1 LHGLVAFTV
10 TCNTEHV
17 LPAGVIAFS
26 DRGVDWAA
34 FVDRLPRLVREL
46 CSEWQ
51 LEADGPAMH
60 GYTALVL
67 PVIGPAG
74 PAVLKIGFPH
84 DESEHEHLVL
94 QHWQG
99 RGAVRLMRADPHRGA
114 LLLERLEPRDLTDSW
129 DIEACKVVASL
140 YPQLHVPALPQL
152 RTLTSYIDRRT
163 ERLAE
168 MPASAPVP
176 RRLVQHA
183 VSLGR
188 DFATDLGTDGT
199 VIHGDLHY
207 ANVLASSR
215 PDGAEWLAID
225 PKPVSGDPHYEIAP
239 LLWNRWHELT
249 NSPGGQSVRDGIRS
263 RFLTT
268 VDAAGLDQDRARDW
282 VIVRM
287 LHNAMFELEE
297 HHAGGP
303 TRPNADY
310 LTMCVT
316 LAKAVQD

>member
-1 LHGLVAFTV
+1 M
-10 TCNTEHV
+10 
-17 LPAGVIAFS
+17 LPAEVIAFS
-26 DRGVDWAA
+26 ERGADWAA

-46 CSEWQ
+46 CGEWQ
-51 LEADGPAMH
+51 LKADGPAMH

-67 PVIGPAG
+67 PVVAPAG

-99 RGAVRLMRADPHRGA
+99 RGAVRLLRADPHRGA
-114 LLLERLEPRDLTDSW
+114 LLLERLEPRSLTDSW
-129 DIEACKVVASL
+129 DVEACEIVASL
-140 YPQLHVPALPQL
+140 YAQLHVRALPQL
-152 RTLTSYIDRRT
+152 RALSSYINRWT
-163 ERLAE
+163 ERLDAL
-168 MPASAPVP
+168 PAGASLPH
-176 RRLVQHA
+176 RLVEHA

-188 DFATDLGTDGT
+188 EFATDPATNGTL
-199 VIHGDLHY
+199 IHGDLHY

-215 PDGAEWLAID
+215 PDGPEWLVID
-225 PKPVSGDPHYEIAP
+225 PKPVSGDPHYEVAP
-239 LLWNRWHELT
+239 LLWNRWDELT
-249 NSPGGQSVRDGIRS
+249 NAPSGLSVREGIRR

-268 VDAAGLDQDRARDW
+268 IDAAGLDQDRARDW

-287 LHNAMFELEE
+287 VHNAMFELEE
-297 HHAGGP
+297 HPAGGP